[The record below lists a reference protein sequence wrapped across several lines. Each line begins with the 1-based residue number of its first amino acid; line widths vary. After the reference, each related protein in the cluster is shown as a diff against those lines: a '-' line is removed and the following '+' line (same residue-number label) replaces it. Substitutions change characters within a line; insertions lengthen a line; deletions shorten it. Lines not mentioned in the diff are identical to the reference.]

1 MPFVT
6 SPFQHSSDSPWPVRR
21 AVVLW
26 LAASAAFWIPIAVG
40 AYWLLERS

>member
-6 SPFQHSSDSPWPVRR
+6 SPHHSSSESPWPVRR
-21 AVVLW
+21 AVILW
-26 LAASAAFWIPIAVG
+26 LAASAAFWVPVAIG